1 MTQPQA
7 VGLVHKAIVEVA
19 TELSHEGIGKDR
31 RNAEQ
36 KFNFRGIDDVLNVL
50 SPLLARHK
58 LHVMPTVVERVA
70 TVAKSA
76 SGKDKQMVTVKVEYR
91 VIHSE
96 DGSSVTGTA
105 YGEGM
110 DMADKATYKAMSGA
124 YKYWA
129 IQAFAIPVEG
139 TPDPDADDGD
149 AGAGDHNPRQAR
161 DSRSD
166 RRHSRKD
173 MTLDEVVTAIV
184 EGRVDEAASYLA
196 GQPDKGKTILDQL
209 GDDDYNR
216 IVAAWPK

>member
-7 VGLVHKAIVEVA
+7 VGLVHKAIVDVA
-19 TELSHEGIGKDR
+19 AELSHEGIGKDR

-70 TVAKSA
+70 TVSKSQ

-139 TPDPDADDGD
+139 TPDPDADDGHGND
-149 AGAGDHNPRQAR
+149 DRPAR
-161 DSRSD
+161 DSRGSP
-166 RRHSRKD
+166 RQPSKD

-184 EGRVDEAASYLA
+184 EGNAEEAARHLA
-196 GQPDKGKTILDQL
+196 SRPDKGKAILDQL

-216 IVAAWPK
+216 IVAVWPK

>member
-7 VGLVHKAIVEVA
+7 VGLVHKAIVQVA
-19 TELSHEGIGKDR
+19 AELSQDGIGKDH

-96 DGSSVTGTA
+96 DGSSVMGTA

-139 TPDPDADDGD
+139 TPDPDADDGHGND
-149 AGAGDHNPRQAR
+149 ERPARESRGSR
-161 DSRSD
+161 DSQRQ
-166 RRHSRKD
+166 SRKD
-173 MTLDEVVTAIV
+173 MTLDEVVTAVV
-184 EGRVDEAASYLA
+184 EGNAEEAARHLA
-196 GQPDKGKTILDQL
+196 SRPDKGKAILDQL
-209 GDDDYNR
+209 GDDDYNA
-216 IVAAWPK
+216 IVAVWPK